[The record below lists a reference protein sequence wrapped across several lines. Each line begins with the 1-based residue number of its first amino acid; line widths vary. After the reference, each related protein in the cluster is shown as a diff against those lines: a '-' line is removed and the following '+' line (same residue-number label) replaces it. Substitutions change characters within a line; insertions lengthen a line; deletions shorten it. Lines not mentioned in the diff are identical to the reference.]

1 VAHSLTIEDVSV
13 HTLSSIRLDV
23 KAGQCAGLTGP
34 SGSGKTLLLRALA
47 DMDPHAGR
55 VRLDGTA
62 AEEMAPEQWRR
73 RVGLLPAE
81 SAWWHDTVGPH
92 FETDPRQWLEML
104 GFDGDVLAWDIRR
117 LSSGERQ
124 RLALVRMLELTPL
137 ALLLDEPTANL
148 DGRNIARVEAVIGA
162 YRQRHRPAIVWV
174 SHDLDQLRRNCE
186 RLYAIQG
193 PRIQNIDSHPTP
205 SDGGP

>member
-1 VAHSLTIEDVSV
+1 MAHSLTIEEVSV
-13 HTLSSIRLDV
+13 PTLDSIRLEV
-23 KAGQCAGLTGP
+23 KAGECIGLSGP

-47 DMDPHAGR
+47 DMDPHPGQ

-62 AEEMAPEQWRR
+62 ADEMAPEQWRR

-104 GFDGDVLAWDIRR
+104 GFDDSVLAWDIRR

-124 RLALVRMLELTPL
+124 RLALVRMLELMPK

-148 DGRNIARVEAVIGA
+148 DRRNIARVEAVIDT
-162 YRQRHRPAIVWV
+162 YRQRHRPAVVWV
-174 SHDLDQLRRNCE
+174 SHDLDQLQRNCD

-193 PRIQNIDSHPTP
+193 PRIERIDTDSPH
-205 SDGGP
+205 SGR